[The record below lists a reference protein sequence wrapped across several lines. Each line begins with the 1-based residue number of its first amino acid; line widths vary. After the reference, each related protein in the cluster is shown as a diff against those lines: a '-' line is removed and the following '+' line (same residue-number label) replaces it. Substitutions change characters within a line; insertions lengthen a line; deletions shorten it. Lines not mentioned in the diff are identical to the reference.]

1 MIHRGNEEDCSVPED
16 SLSPD
21 ASLSPAETVPV
32 LLSVGFESSAGS
44 LTVSPALTVS
54 VYVVLHTVQVKVFSP
69 SESSVCSFVICPFVP
84 LMSGCGN
91 LVTQGKS
98 ISDYSAD
105 AAPLQIV
112 STDCRENFWD
122 TVRLMSSLMSSSTA
136 STQPDRRFAAGSL
149 RFGFAFGSPFAP
161 FSNGFCLDLLL
172 F

>member
-1 MIHRGNEEDCSVPED
+1 MIRQGNEEDCSVPED
-16 SLSPD
+16 SLSSD

-54 VYVVLHTVQVKVFSP
+54 VYVALHTVQVKVFSP
-69 SESSVCSFVICPFVP
+69 SESSVGSFVICPSS

-105 AAPLQIV
+105 AICSFA
-112 STDCRENFWD
+112 ENFWD

-136 STQPDRRFAAGSL
+136 ATQPDRRFAVGSL
-149 RFGFAFGSPFAP
+149 RFGFAFGSPFAS